1 MSDTTYYVAHAT
13 RKDGKEVSFN
23 MPYRDKTRAVTRLID
38 VIVDE
43 LGNGEGDLKS
53 HLQEIAVTL
62 YSGGRY
68 SYADCKFWIET
79 KEPNEKK
86 RDFVWVLSYRMGE
99 EKSVKV
105 FSDWADAIICV
116 GSIVDLSGGVFS
128 NNDCQT
134 LVEKNHLFKRGIEID
149 LSMQEVI

>member
-1 MSDTTYYVAHAT
+1 MSDTTYVANAT
-13 RKDGKEVSFN
+13 RKDGEEISFN
-23 MPYRDKTRAVTRLID
+23 MPYKDKSRAVTRLID

-43 LGNGEGDLKS
+43 LGNGDGDLKS
-53 HLQEIAVTL
+53 HLPEIAETL

-68 SYADCKFWIET
+68 SYANCEFWVET

-86 RDFVWVLSYRMGE
+86 RDFVWVLSYRVGE

-105 FSDWADAIICV
+105 FSDWDKAIVCV
-116 GSIVDLSGGVFS
+116 GTIINLAGGAFS
-128 NNDCQT
+128 YGDHQT
-134 LVEKNHLFKRGIEID
+134 LIEKNHLSKLGIDIE